1 MKDLI
6 LLLKKWKQ
14 YTDILGLTSA
24 EIFKMISEKNSE
36 VNINKRKKMME
47 KDIEKKKEK
56 TFVDA
61 VEEDTEDEEITLA
74 TFI

>member
-1 MKDLI
+1 
-6 LLLKKWKQ
+6 
-14 YTDILGLTSA
+14 
-24 EIFKMISEKNSE
+24 
-36 VNINKRKKMME
+36 MME